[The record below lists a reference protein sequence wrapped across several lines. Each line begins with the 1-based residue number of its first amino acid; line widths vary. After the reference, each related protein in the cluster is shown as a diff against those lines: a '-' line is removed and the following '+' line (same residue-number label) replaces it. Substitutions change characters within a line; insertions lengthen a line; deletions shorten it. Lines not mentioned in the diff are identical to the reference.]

1 MRALLL
7 IFSLMLSA
15 SVWAQQLPVPEVLAA
30 GSDAIY
36 KADFRVSGTSM
47 IGYLA
52 VSHKRN
58 HVLQVSFN
66 SVMGTNL
73 LEMQWKNGRWKTMYV
88 NKSMNRRG
96 LIEMLQEDIMLLFL
110 HFRHDSKAEDRGNLW
125 LWQKRD
131 IYLDLK
137 DGQLV
142 GLRVKT
148 KKHLPSREV
157 NYILDNAGA
166 MEEMSVAHAGYPFSL
181 GLKPLKK

>member
-1 MRALLL
+1 MRAVLL
-7 IFSLMLSA
+7 IFSLLFSA
-15 SVWAQQLPVPEVLAA
+15 SILAQEVMVLDVLPA
-30 GSDAIY
+30 GKDAIY
-36 KADFRVSGTSM
+36 KADFRVTGTSM
-47 IGYLA
+47 NGYLA

-58 HVLQVSFN
+58 HALQVSFN

-110 HFRHDSKAEDRGNLW
+110 HFRYDSKAEDRGNLW
-125 LWQKRD
+125 LWNKRD
-131 IYLDLK
+131 IHLEMK
-137 DGQLV
+137 DSRLV

-157 NYILDNAGA
+157 NYIFDDSDAI
-166 MEEMSVAHAGYPFSL
+166 EEMTVSHTGYAFSL
-181 GLKPLKK
+181 ALKPLKK